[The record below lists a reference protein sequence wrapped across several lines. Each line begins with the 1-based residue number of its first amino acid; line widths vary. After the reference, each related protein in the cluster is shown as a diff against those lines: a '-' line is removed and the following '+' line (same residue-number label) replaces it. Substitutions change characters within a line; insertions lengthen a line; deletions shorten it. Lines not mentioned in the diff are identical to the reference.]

1 MRWLGSITDSMD
13 MNVGKLWQTLKDRGA
28 WRACVHRLAE
38 SRTGLRN

>member
-28 WRACVHRLAE
+28 WRASVHRLAE